1 LDKNTHHTEGVG
13 ERGVVREGGK
23 KGGGERERETERE
36 RQRERD
42 RERQRQRQRYTET
55 ELGGRD
61 RHRDRVRGR
70 ESYRAILEIVELC
83 FLSIYQNTYY

>member
-1 LDKNTHHTEGVG
+1 MQLKDKKMGWEAAQQWNIYLLYSVPGSIPSIG
-13 ERGVVREGGK
+13 
-23 KGGGERERETERE
+23 
-36 RQRERD
+36 
-42 RERQRQRQRYTET
+42 RQRQRQRYTET